1 MSETKEL
8 LDPQQ
13 VQTARAWV
21 AAARDIF
28 VLTGAGISAES
39 GVPTFRD
46 ALTGLWA
53 RYDPEELASAAAYR
67 RHPGM
72 VWKWYQHRREMVAA
86 AQPNPGHAA
95 LAELAGRKTLTLV
108 TQNVD
113 GLHQRAGSQDVVE
126 LHGSL
131 FADKWLDGCG
141 RCDIATA
148 VPGEPPRCGTCGAM
162 LRPGVVWFGEDLPRV
177 ARFRAEQAAQHCDL
191 CLVVGTSGLVYPAA
205 ALPGIAKDEGA
216 RVIVINPQPSA
227 LDETADLVLRA
238 PAGACLPLLVRQDG
252 A

>member
-1 MSETKEL
+1 MSEAQED

-13 VQTARAWV
+13 VQDARDWI
-21 AAARDIF
+21 AAANDIF
-28 VLTGAGISAES
+28 VLTGAGVSAES

-67 RHPGM
+67 RHPAM
-72 VWKWYQHRREMVAA
+72 AWKWYQFRREMVAV
-86 AQPNPGHAA
+86 AQPNPAHLA
-95 LAELAGRKTLTLV
+95 LAALAGRKSLTLV

-113 GLHQRAGSQDVVE
+113 GLHQRAGSADVVE
-126 LHGSL
+126 LHGNL

-148 VPGEPPRCGTCGAM
+148 VPGEPPRCADCGAL

-177 ARFRAEQAAQHCDL
+177 ARYRAEHAAQSCDL

-205 ALPGIAKDEGA
+205 GLPGIAKDHGA

-238 PAGACLPLLVRQDG
+238 PAGACLPRLVADG
-252 A
+252 GA